1 MEKIIVDK
9 ELSLLSSDDYV
20 FVGRK
25 SSVFKKYR
33 DKAGM
38 YIGKVA
44 EVPENGDYFG
54 KRVLVD
60 SISPHAIFI
69 CGMRGS
75 GKSYTLGVMAEEIA
89 LKNDAVGVIIID
101 PMGIF
106 WSMKQKNKVESE
118 KLTLQEWG
126 LTPQGIDS
134 VKVFIPKG
142 QTKEAPEETWDEIFT
157 IRPSEL
163 TVEDWCLTFDVDRF
177 DVMGI
182 LLDRTIECVRN
193 GYVTKKGKF
202 IEGKPKGYSVEDMI
216 HVIENEKSI
225 LSSEKGFKSA
235 TRRALIARLKG
246 AKNWGIFDERG
257 TELKDLSKRGQI
269 TVIDVSFLEDNV
281 RALVVGTLARNI
293 LNTRKIVSRQE
304 ASGALSSM
312 IGSIPVTWL
321 LIDEAHILVP
331 GGGRKTAASD
341 ALLEYVRQGRQPGC
355 SIVLATQQP
364 SAVDSRILSQTDI
377 LFCHKLVYGDDIN
390 AVIRRMPSEMPRMFK
405 NREFIQNLPIGMA
418 IVGDK
423 QEETS
428 RSFLVAIRPRISQHE
443 GRERQPIFEVDPEVM
458 KENVKNIIAEKY
470 RKESKE
476 DLKKIIE
483 IVNEDYNLAL
493 DLDSILEELREEGRI
508 ERKITKEE
516 IEEIKEI
523 EETPIEKFTEIVEI
537 PREKELKPK
546 VEPKLKELNFRK
558 ASVLYGEI
566 DRERIYEIA
575 SKKAK
580 KRLFKE
586 IEKVESC
593 HKIFYPIFRVI
604 FDYFPE
610 KGDYINLSCLVDGLT
625 GEILRKNKKIERTRG
640 LRDLIPLKDDEMSF
654 MIYLIKRENATQIEI
669 RNEMK
674 LNPNKIKSVLSSMIQ
689 KGLVKIDRKGKFE
702 EIKPSGHYNI
712 VWDPRDKKINFEYA
726 VEEEFLDLDTII
738 HETITEKEIA
748 KALKIWGKAKIWK
761 IEKLYYPYWI
771 VYYTGEKSRVEVFDG
786 IYGQKDDYAKNMIR
800 HRI

>member
-1 MEKIIVDK
+1 MDRIVVDK
-9 ELSLLSSDDYV
+9 ELNLLSSEDYV

-25 SSVFKKYR
+25 SSVFRKYGE
-33 DKAGM
+33 KAGM
-38 YIGKVA
+38 YVGKVA
-44 EVPENGDYFG
+44 EIPENSDYFG
-54 KRVLVD
+54 KKVLVD

-75 GKSYTLGVMAEEIA
+75 GKSYTLGVIAEEIA
-89 LKNDAVGVIIID
+89 LKNDAVGVIVID

-118 KLTLQEWG
+118 KFTLEEWG
-126 LTPQGIDS
+126 LTPQGIKS

-142 QTKEAPEETWDEIFT
+142 QTKEAPEETWDKIFT

-182 LLDRTIECVRN
+182 LLDRTIECLKN

-202 IEGKPKGYSVEDMI
+202 VEGKAKDYSVEDMI

-225 LSSEKGFKSA
+225 LSHEKGFKSA

-246 AKNWGIFDERG
+246 AKNWGIFDEKG
-257 TELKDLSKRGQI
+257 TELKDLSKRSQI
-269 TVIDVSFLEDNV
+269 SVIDISFLEDNV

-304 ASGALSSM
+304 ASGVLSSM
-312 IGSIPVTWL
+312 IGGIPVTWL

-390 AVIRRMPSEMPRMFK
+390 AVVRRMPSEMPRMFK

-418 IVGDK
+418 IIGDK

-443 GRERQPIFEVDPEVM
+443 GRERQPIFEIDPDVM
-458 KENVKNIIAEKY
+458 KENVKNIICEKY
-470 RKESKE
+470 KKENKDALE
-476 DLKKIIE
+476 KIVE
-483 IVNEDYNLAL
+483 MVNEDYNLNFRL
-493 DLDSILEELREEGRI
+493 EDILQELREEKRI
-508 ERKITKEE
+508 EDKEE
-516 IEEIKEI
+516 IMAGIETKKQAI
-523 EETPIEKFTEIVEI
+523 EEFTEIVEI
-537 PREKELKPK
+537 PKEKEIKPK

-558 ASVLYGEI
+558 ALVIYGDV
-566 DRERIYEIA
+566 DREKIYEIA
-575 SKKAK
+575 NKNRK

-586 IEKVESC
+586 GEKLDTC
-593 HKIFYPIFRVI
+593 HKLYYPIFRVL

-610 KGDYINLSCLVDGLT
+610 KGDYVNLSCLIDGLT

-640 LRDLIPLKDDEMSF
+640 LRDLIPLKEDEMNF
-654 MIYLIKRENATQIEI
+654 MIYLIKRENVTQIEI
-669 RNEMK
+669 KNEMK
-674 LNPNKIKSVLSSMIQ
+674 LNTNKIKSLLSSTMQ
-689 KGLVKIDRKGKFE
+689 KGLVKIDKKGKFE
-702 EIKPSGHYNI
+702 EIKPLGDYKILWN
-712 VWDPRDKKINFEYA
+712 PKDKKINFDYV
-726 VEEEFLDLDTII
+726 VEEEFLDVDTII
-738 HETITEKEIA
+738 RETITENEIS

-761 IEKLYYPYWI
+761 IERLYYPYWI
-771 VYYTGEKSRVEVFDG
+771 VYYSGEKPRVEVFDG
-786 IYGQKDDYAKNMIR
+786 VYGQKDEYTKNMIR

>member
-1 MEKIIVDK
+1 MDKIIVDK
-9 ELSLLSSDDYV
+9 ELNLLSSDDYV
-20 FVGRK
+20 FIGRK
-25 SSVFKKYR
+25 LSVFRSYR
-33 DKAGM
+33 DRAGM
-38 YIGKVA
+38 YVGKVA
-44 EVPENGDYFG
+44 EFLEDSDYFE

-75 GKSYTLGVMAEEIA
+75 GKSYTLGVIAEEIA

-106 WSMKQKNKVESE
+106 WSMKQKNKVEAE
-118 KLTLQEWG
+118 KLILQEWG

-134 VKVFIPKG
+134 VRVFIPKG
-142 QTKEAPEETWDEIFT
+142 QKKEAPEETWDKIFT

-163 TVEDWCLTFDVDRF
+163 MVEEWCLTFDVDRF
-177 DVMGI
+177 EVMGI
-182 LLDRTIECVRN
+182 LLDRTIECVKN
-193 GYVTKKGKF
+193 GYITEKGKF
-202 IEGKPKGYSVEDMI
+202 IEGKAKNYSVDDMI
-216 HVIENEKSI
+216 YTIESEKSI
-225 LSSEKGFKSA
+225 LSREKGFKSA

-246 AKNWGIFDERG
+246 AKNWGIFDEEG

-269 TVIDVSFLEDNV
+269 SVIDISFLEDNV
-281 RALVVGTLARNI
+281 RALVVGILARNI

-304 ASGALSSM
+304 ASGTLSSM

-331 GGGRKTAASD
+331 GGGRKTAASN

-390 AVIRRMPSEMPRMFK
+390 AVVRRMPSEMPHMLK

-423 QEETS
+423 EEETS
-428 RSFLVAIRPRISQHE
+428 RSFLAAIRPRISQHE
-443 GRERQPIFEVDPEVM
+443 GRERRPIFEIDPDVM
-458 KENVKNIIAEKY
+458 KENVKNILCEKY
-470 RKESKE
+470 KKESKGE
-476 DLKKIIE
+476 LEKIIKM
-483 IVNEDYNLAL
+483 VNEDYNLNL
-493 DLDSILEELREEGRI
+493 DLEEILQELREEGRI
-508 ERKITKEE
+508 ESKKIEAIE
-516 IEEIKEI
+516 IEDKKIEEDIPEKGTELKEISQEREIKP
-523 EETPIEKFTEIVEI
+523 T
-537 PREKELKPK
+537 

-558 ASVLYGEI
+558 ASILYGDI
-566 DRERIYEIA
+566 DREKIYEMAI
-575 SKKAK
+575 KKRK

-586 IEKVESC
+586 IEKVESY
-593 HKIFYPIFRVI
+593 HKVHYPIFRVL

-610 KGDYINLSCLVDGLT
+610 KGDYTNLCCLVDGLT

-669 RNEMK
+669 KNETK
-674 LNPNKIKSVLSSMIQ
+674 LTTKKIKSLLRSTMQ
-689 KGLVKIDRKGKFE
+689 KGLIKIEKKGKFE
-702 EIKPSGHYNI
+702 EIKPLGDYKI
-712 VWDPRDKKINFEYA
+712 VWNPKDKKINFEYA
-726 VEEEFLDLDTII
+726 VEEEFLDVDTII
-738 HETITEKEIA
+738 RETITEKDISR
-748 KALKIWGKAKIWK
+748 ALKIWGKAKIWK

-771 VYYTGEKSRVEVFDG
+771 VYYGGEKPRVEVFDG
-786 IYGQKDDYAKNMIR
+786 VYGQKDDYIKSMIR